1 MMHSLPQ
8 TWLSRLL
15 LLVCLLVSRSIT
27 EEVSERCSHMI
38 GNGHLQFLQQLVSVA
53 VPIYFLPTG
62 ETEAGSRVKGKGCR
76 QRNTAAQDMIHGSH
90 LALVDLLGVR
100 VSDPPPSLQPSLTP
114 LQTVDRVGF
123 QPVAWVNDCL
133 ECQP

>member
-1 MMHSLPQ
+1 M
-8 TWLSRLL
+8 
-15 LLVCLLVSRSIT
+15 
-27 EEVSERCSHMI
+27 
-38 GNGHLQFLQQLVSVA
+38 A